1 MALLDFSYAAAEVR
15 DAVSYRLDNRRSVPS
30 TMTPRLPAAALSTFE
45 DYLTF
50 IILLL
55 VM

>member
-1 MALLDFSYAAAEVR
+1 
-15 DAVSYRLDNRRSVPS
+15 
-30 TMTPRLPAAALSTFE
+30 MTPRLPAAALSTFE

-55 VM
+55 VMWT